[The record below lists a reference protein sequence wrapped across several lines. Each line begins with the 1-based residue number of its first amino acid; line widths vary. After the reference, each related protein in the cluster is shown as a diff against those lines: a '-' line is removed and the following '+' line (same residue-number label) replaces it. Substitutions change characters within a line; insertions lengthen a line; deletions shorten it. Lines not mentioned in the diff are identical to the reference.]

1 MFKIATIKDIDNI
14 RGKFDANVIS
24 ECKRLAKIFDDNYNC
39 VSMYGDCAIIVENTR
54 DLEVVRQE
62 YVDYTNTPYEF
73 ADIIPNSEYISV
85 LFIPATEYAINL
97 IIPKSITPTNII
109 YNVN

>member
-14 RGKFDANVIS
+14 REKFDANVIS
-24 ECKRLAKIFDDNYNC
+24 ECERLAKIFDDNYNC
-39 VSMYGDCAIIVENTR
+39 VSMYGGCAIIVENTR
-54 DLEVVRQE
+54 DLEVIRQE

-97 IIPKSITPTNII
+97 IIPKSIIPTNII
-109 YNVN
+109 YDVN

>member
-39 VSMYGDCAIIVENTR
+39 VSMYGGCAIIVENTR
-54 DLEVVRQE
+54 DLEVVRPE